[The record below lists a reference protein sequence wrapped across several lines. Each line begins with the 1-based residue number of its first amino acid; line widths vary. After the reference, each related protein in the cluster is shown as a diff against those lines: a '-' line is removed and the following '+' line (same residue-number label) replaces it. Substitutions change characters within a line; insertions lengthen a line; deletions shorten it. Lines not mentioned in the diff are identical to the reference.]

1 MRRAAFAFIFIT
13 VLLDML
19 AFGIIVPVLPQL
31 VVTLGGGDTASGA
44 AIFGVF
50 GTVFA
55 AAQFFSA
62 PVLGA
67 LADRFGRRPV
77 ILLSNLGLGVDYI
90 VMALAPTIA
99 ILFVGRLIS
108 GVTSSSFSTAG
119 AYIADVTPPE
129 KRAARFGM
137 LGVAFGVGFII
148 GPAVGG
154 LLGAIDLRAPFW
166 AAAALSFANFAY
178 GFFIL
183 PESLPRESRAPF
195 RPRAANPIGA
205 MRFLGSKPILTSLA
219 LAAFL
224 AYIAHDVLPATAV
237 LYMNYRYAFDERAIG
252 LTLAVAGLS
261 SLVVQGLVV
270 GRVVA
275 AIGEYRALIA
285 GLVIGTAAQLVLGL
299 APDGAL
305 FVVGIPIWSLFGLFG
320 PSMQGIATRLV
331 EPTEQGQLQ
340 GALSSV
346 RAMASLIA
354 PLLFTQTFAAAI
366 GPFANVGLPGAAFL
380 LSAAL
385 LAGSTAVLARFR
397 SSARLATAA

>member
-1 MRRAAFAFIFIT
+1 MPADAASSSARTSLGPTTATLGRYRWSWPADGAATAASTNKVDPSVVARRRDTCGPLSFHRERRPLKPPPRLRGGEPTRIADKRQGGKGRAMERWATGRISRIVARMRRVAFAFVFIT

-90 VMALAPTIA
+90 VMSLAPTIA

-237 LYMNYRYAFDERAIG
+237 LYMNYRYAFDERAVG
-252 LTLAVAGLS
+252 LVLAVAGAS
-261 SLVVQGLVV
+261 SIVVQGAVV

-275 AIGEYRALIA
+275 A
-285 GLVIGTAAQLVLGL
+285 
-299 APDGAL
+299 
-305 FVVGIPIWSLFGLFG
+305 
-320 PSMQGIATRLV
+320 
-331 EPTEQGQLQ
+331 
-340 GALSSV
+340 
-346 RAMASLIA
+346 
-354 PLLFTQTFAAAI
+354 
-366 GPFANVGLPGAAFL
+366 
-380 LSAAL
+380 
-385 LAGSTAVLARFR
+385 
-397 SSARLATAA
+397 

>member
-237 LYMNYRYAFDERAIG
+237 LYMSYRYAFDERAIG

>member
-1 MRRAAFAFIFIT
+1 
-13 VLLDML
+13 ML

>member
-129 KRAARFGM
+129 KRTARFGM

-320 PSMQGIATRLV
+320 PSMQGISTRLV

>member
-129 KRAARFGM
+129 KRTARFGM